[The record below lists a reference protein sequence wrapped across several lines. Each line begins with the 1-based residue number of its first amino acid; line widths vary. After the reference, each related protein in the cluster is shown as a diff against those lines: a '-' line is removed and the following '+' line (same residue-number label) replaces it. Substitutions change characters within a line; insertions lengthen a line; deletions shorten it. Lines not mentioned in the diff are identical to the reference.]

1 MALLVLLVLAIAF
14 IVITT
19 TRLGLHPFL
28 ALLLAAIGFGLLAGM
43 PAADVIAAVNAGFGG
58 TIGSIGIVILAGSII
73 GTFLER
79 SGGALR
85 LAERMLA
92 ISGQRH
98 VPAAMGMVGW
108 LVSLPVFCD
117 SGFVIL
123 SSLNR
128 ALAKRAGI
136 TLASGAIALS
146 LGLYA
151 SHTMVPPTPGPVAAA
166 GILEADL
173 GRVIGWGVV
182 VSAIALFAGWL
193 FATTVAARVQIDPDA
208 GGAHETAPG
217 VDVEHAPSAGHALLP
232 IVFPIALIVLRS
244 IAKLPDRPLGEGA
257 GVAAIE
263 FVGHPVVALLL
274 GVAIAFTLPRTRES
288 GRFGAGGWVGDG
300 IVAAGTIIVITG
312 AGGAFGKVLQGSGI
326 ADAIGESL
334 AGAQLGIWLPFLIAA
349 GIKTAQGSSTVA
361 IITTAGLISP
371 LLEPLGL
378 DSATARALVVVT
390 IGAGAMVVSH
400 TNDSYFWVVTQLSDM
415 DLRTGVRLQTL
426 GTLVEGSTAAVA
438 VWVISLIVL

>member
-1 MALLVLLVLAIAF
+1 PTAL
-14 IVITT
+14 
-19 TRLGLHPFL
+19 
-28 ALLLAAIGFGLLAGM
+28 
-43 PAADVIAAVNAGFGG
+43 GG
-58 TIGSIGIVILAGSII
+58 GRPVA
-73 GTFLER
+73 
-79 SGGALR
+79 
-85 LAERMLA
+85 
-92 ISGQRH
+92 
-98 VPAAMGMVGW
+98 P
-108 LVSLPVFCD
+108 LPVPW
-117 SGFVIL
+117 
-123 SSLNR
+123 R
-128 ALAKRAGI
+128 
-136 TLASGAIALS
+136 
-146 LGLYA
+146 
-151 SHTMVPPTPGPVAAA
+151 GP
-166 GILEADL
+166 
-173 GRVIGWGVV
+173 
-182 VSAIALFAGWL
+182 
-193 FATTVAARVQIDPDA
+193 
-208 GGAHETAPG
+208 
-217 VDVEHAPSAGHALLP
+217 
-232 IVFPIALIVLRS
+232 
-244 IAKLPDRPLGEGA
+244 GA

-263 FVGHPVVALLL
+263 RGGRPVGALLL

-288 GRFGAGGWVGDG
+288 GRFSAGGWVGDG